1 MSTTSKSPAVNYIR
15 HIDLFFEIARFSPAI
30 NYGHI
35 ALYISLFRS
44 WNHSF
49 FSNPM
54 TPARDDIMAYAGIKS
69 KECYYR
75 ILREI
80 SELDLIRYYPSKS
93 KYETG
98 LFCMSSLELVNEG
111 IKIIVWSISH
121 HQSICVKQ
129 LEIPFSDAKPTN
141 GITRPHKSQLINGRG
156 VLFAEKHVLLEVY
169 QTPNPSVNTTYNP
182 LTDPK
187 YASQLDH
194 RISSHSNNSNY
205 ANHQNSQSDV
215 PASVLQEYQSI
226 QKLTTQSN
234 FNYDHFSRLLDR
246 IVIDVFHIISA
257 ILHDDLRTGIHILQ
271 CQGLACFHP

>member
-1 MSTTSKSPAVNYIR
+1 MSVPSKAPAVNYIR
-15 HIDLFFEIARFSPAI
+15 HIDLFFEIARYSPAI

-49 FSNPM
+49 FNNPM
-54 TPARDDIMAYAGIKS
+54 TPSREEIMAYAGIKS

-98 LFCMSSLELVNEG
+98 LFCMSSLEWVNEG

-121 HQSICVKQ
+121 HQSICGKQ
-129 LEIPFSDAKPTN
+129 LEIPFNDSKPSP

-156 VLFAEKHVLLEVY
+156 VLFAEKHVLLEHHTV
-169 QTPNPSVNTTYNP
+169 QSSYNP

-187 YASQLDH
+187 YASHLDH
-194 RISSHSNNSNY
+194 RISSHSNHSNH
-205 ANHQNSQSDV
+205 AVNQNFKSGGSTLR
-215 PASVLQEYQSI
+215 PSGI
-226 QKLTTQSN
+226 P
-234 FNYDHFSRLLDR
+234 
-246 IVIDVFHIISA
+246 IDP
-257 ILHDDLRTGIHILQ
+257 
-271 CQGLACFHP
+271 QGDYSEPL

>member
-1 MSTTSKSPAVNYIR
+1 MSVPSKAPAVNYIK
-15 HIDLFFEIARFSPAI
+15 HIDLFFEIARYSPAI

-98 LFCMSSLELVNEG
+98 LFCMSSLEWVNEG

-121 HQSICVKQ
+121 HKSICGKQ
-129 LEIPFSDAKPTN
+129 LEIPFNDTKSTTAVS
-141 GITRPHKSQLINGRG
+141 RPHKSQLINGRG
-156 VLFAEKHVLLEVY
+156 ILFAEKHVLLDLN
-169 QTPNPSVNTTYNP
+169 QSLQPSVKETYDP

-187 YASQLDH
+187 YASHIDN
-194 RISSHSNNSNY
+194 RISSLSNKSNY
-205 ANHQNSQSDV
+205 ANHQDSQSRGSSLRPSGV
-215 PASVLQEYQSI
+215 PIDPEADYSI
-226 QKLTTQSN
+226 KL
-234 FNYDHFSRLLDR
+234 
-246 IVIDVFHIISA
+246 
-257 ILHDDLRTGIHILQ
+257 
-271 CQGLACFHP
+271 

>member
-1 MSTTSKSPAVNYIR
+1 MSVPSKAPAVNYIK
-15 HIDLFFEIARFSPAI
+15 HIDLFFEIARYSPAI

-49 FSNPM
+49 FNNPM
-54 TPARDDIMAYAGIKS
+54 TPARDEIMSYAGIKS

-98 LFCMSSLELVNEG
+98 LFCMSSLEWVNEG

-121 HQSICVKQ
+121 HQSICGKQ
-129 LEIPFSDAKPTN
+129 LEIPFNDSKPSA
-141 GITRPHKSQLINGRG
+141 GVTRPHKSQLINGRG
-156 VLFAEKHVLLEVY
+156 VLFAEKHVLLEHH
-169 QTPNPSVNTTYNP
+169 SVQSSYNP

-187 YASQLDH
+187 YASHIDN
-194 RISSHSNNSNY
+194 RISSHSNKSNY
-205 ANHQNSQSDV
+205 ANHQDSQSRGSSLRPSGV
-215 PASVLQEYQSI
+215 PIDPEADYSI
-226 QKLTTQSN
+226 KL
-234 FNYDHFSRLLDR
+234 
-246 IVIDVFHIISA
+246 
-257 ILHDDLRTGIHILQ
+257 
-271 CQGLACFHP
+271 